1 LFEEKNIIENALYL
15 VPTPIGNLEDITLR
29 AIKILSKVDLI
40 ACEDTRNAG
49 NLLKQLDIHYK
60 KLISY
65 HNFNESEKS
74 TTIINSILEGNS
86 VALISDAGTPGIS
99 DPGYRLVSEAI
110 KNNIKIVP
118 LPGASALL
126 PALTAS
132 GFPVHKFTFAGFPP
146 HKKGRKTF
154 INSLKSYDS
163 TIILYESPNRL
174 HKLIDEIIEV
184 FGIEIELCI
193 AREISKIFEEFLR
206 GNVLTIKKIIDERQS
221 IKGEIVVIFNPKLLV
236 E

>member
-29 AIKILSKVDLI
+29 AIKVLSNVDFI

-49 NLLKQLDIHYK
+49 NLLKQLNINYK
-60 KLISY
+60 KLVSY
-65 HNFNESEKS
+65 HNYNENEK
-74 TTIINSILEGNS
+74 TVTIVNTILEGKS

-99 DPGYRLVSEAI
+99 DPGYRLVNEAI
-110 KNNIKIVP
+110 KNKIKIIP

-126 PALTAS
+126 PALTGS
-132 GFPVHKFTFAGFPP
+132 GFPIHKFTFAGFPP

-154 INSLKSYDS
+154 ISAFKSYDS

-184 FGIEIELCI
+184 FGTEIEVCI
-193 AREISKIFEEFLR
+193 AREISKKFEEFIR
-206 GNVLTIKKIIDERQS
+206 GNVLEIKQNIDARQ
-221 IKGEIVVIFNPKLLV
+221 IVKGEIVVVFNPKSVV